1 MKNALS
7 IFSPSFEEGLL
18 QSIGTGFNLLG
29 MGACSAGIPSVDI
42 KQTDDAYLLDMELP
56 GFDEKDVDINL
67 HEQILTISSTHNEDK
82 EEKKDEDGV
91 QYLVRERSSRS
102 FTRRF
107 SLPSDTNCENI
118 TAKFNRGVLEVT
130 IPRNPETKP
139 RNIQISK

>member
-18 QSIGTGFNLLG
+18 QSIGSGFNLLG
-29 MGACSAGIPSVDI
+29 TGAVAGIPSVDI

-67 HEQILTISSTHNEDK
+67 HEQILTISSTQKEDK
-82 EEKKDEDGV
+82 EEKKDRDGI
-91 QYLVRERSSRS
+91 QYLIRERSSRS

-118 TAKFNRGVLEVT
+118 SAKFNKGILEVT

-139 RNIQISK
+139 RTIQISK